1 MVQEGKVM
9 LLALGLVL
17 LVSFCAQTEAQ
28 LTFIISL
35 PPGVSITQVS
45 ASLANISSNGS
56 AIAVEDNNEC
66 DSFTS
71 PCHEFATCDN
81 LPGVFECF
89 CKAGFVPEDSLQTR
103 GDLVCL
109 DVDECLE
116 SSICDILSSQ
126 CTNTP
131 GSYFC
136 DCLVGFEPLLG
147 ANDSCSDINECDI
160 DICDHYGEHGKC
172 TNTFGSYFCSCETG
186 YYLHPTTGMCQE
198 LLQCTAFKNV
208 KGLVSNL
215 LNDIATN
222 GNASDSE
229 YQSTAA
235 ALSLSGSPIFNIIT
249 PQSSVTELYGGLN
262 DDFFDLLRTYLP
274 CDLSA
279 TCNIG
284 NTSYICECLDGFSGD
299 GFSCLDND
307 ECAMGL
313 DNCDSST
320 ATCTNT
326 IGSFTCSCKH
336 GYIGSGLVGDCQDIN
351 ECENAATCDNHS
363 NCTNTAGSFICLC
376 HEGYTGDGVT
386 CQDLDECNS
395 SVLNRCD
402 AIANCVNYEG
412 GYSCTCTSG
421 TIDVLGD
428 GSFCDDQEDECIPSL
443 EGDQLP
449 CEINPTSLSC
459 KIQTN
464 FPEKARIL
472 FKSFR
477 SMFMVPSDI
486 RDVHCSDGGLSTTSS
501 SIFGGGF
508 STESLEASL
517 PPTEATTVELPPE
530 EDFED
535 DLPPGGEDLFTTP
548 PLPLDPD
555 DELSSSSSSS
565 FLSL

>member
-1 MVQEGKVM
+1 MHNH
-9 LLALGLVL
+9 A
-17 LVSFCAQTEAQ
+17 VSSDVPYLFNDVATQAISEV
-28 LTFIISL
+28 TFIISL

-229 YQSTAA
+229 
-235 ALSLSGSPIFNIIT
+235 
-249 PQSSVTELYGGLN
+249 
-262 DDFFDLLRTYLP
+262 
-274 CDLSA
+274 
-279 TCNIG
+279 
-284 NTSYICECLDGFSGD
+284 
-299 GFSCLDND
+299 
-307 ECAMGL
+307 
-313 DNCDSST
+313 
-320 ATCTNT
+320 
-326 IGSFTCSCKH
+326 
-336 GYIGSGLVGDCQDIN
+336 
-351 ECENAATCDNHS
+351 
-363 NCTNTAGSFICLC
+363 
-376 HEGYTGDGVT
+376 
-386 CQDLDECNS
+386 
-395 SVLNRCD
+395 
-402 AIANCVNYEG
+402 
-412 GYSCTCTSG
+412 
-421 TIDVLGD
+421 
-428 GSFCDDQEDECIPSL
+428 
-443 EGDQLP
+443 
-449 CEINPTSLSC
+449 
-459 KIQTN
+459 
-464 FPEKARIL
+464 
-472 FKSFR
+472 
-477 SMFMVPSDI
+477 
-486 RDVHCSDGGLSTTSS
+486 
-501 SIFGGGF
+501 
-508 STESLEASL
+508 
-517 PPTEATTVELPPE
+517 
-530 EDFED
+530 
-535 DLPPGGEDLFTTP
+535 
-548 PLPLDPD
+548 
-555 DELSSSSSSS
+555 
-565 FLSL
+565 